1 MKELAKEKIEK
12 INGILA
18 ASPPLLFHGLFNG
31 SLGLLLYYYHA
42 GKALQNE
49 TLLQEAEA
57 MLGQVFE
64 DMNETDGGLI
74 GAAISSGGAGLGF
87 AANYLQQH
95 GLIDFDTDE
104 ELFELD
110 AYLAE
115 SALQQMD
122 EDNPDPLHGAL
133 GILYYF
139 TTRHQTPAINAWVN
153 AIAAKVAS
161 KAIVTESG
169 IWFKNVFW
177 KEPNDPAEIN
187 LSLSHGL
194 AGILVVLLKAY
205 PYLTDAGPV
214 EKVIREGLRFIQGH
228 ECEFDLEKKY
238 YSFFPG
244 NYLVKDGRTAH
255 PTERLAWCYG
265 DLNQVLLF
273 YRAGN
278 VLKDPTYTALAER
291 VGVATLARNTLKL
304 TFNEDVQFCHGS
316 AGLAQFY
323 KALYNESQNP
333 VYWERYEH
341 WIKITL
347 DMIDDCIAENKFE
360 KSPCGLLEGWA
371 GVGMVL
377 AEYVSDEPME
387 WGKVFML

>member
-1 MKELAKEKIEK
+1 MAKEKIAK
-12 INGILA
+12 INELLA
-18 ASPPLLFHGLFNG
+18 AAPPLLFHGLFNG
-31 SLGLLLYYYHA
+31 SLGLLMHYYQA

-49 TLLQEAEA
+49 ALVEAGEA
-57 MLGQVFE
+57 MLGKVFE
-64 DMNETDGGLI
+64 DMNETEGGLI
-74 GAAISSGGAGLGF
+74 GAALSSGGAGLAF
-87 AANYLQQH
+87 TANYLQQH
-95 GLIDFDTDE
+95 GWIDFDTDE
-104 ELFELD
+104 ELLD
-110 AYLAE
+110 LDTYLAE

-139 TTRHQTPAINAWVN
+139 TTRRQTPAINAWLN
-153 AIAAKVAS
+153 AIAAKVVA
-161 KAIVTESG
+161 KAIVTEAG
-169 IWFKNVFW
+169 CWYKNVFW

-194 AGILVVLLKAY
+194 AGILIVLLKAY
-205 PYLTDAGPV
+205 PHVTDTGPV

-228 ECEFDLEKKY
+228 ECQFDLEKKY

-244 NYLVKDGRTAH
+244 NYLVKDGKPEH

-278 VLKDPTYTALAER
+278 VLKDPAYTALANR
-291 VGVATLARNTLKL
+291 VGVATLARDTLKL

-323 KALYNESQNP
+323 KALYKESNNSL
-333 VYWERYEH
+333 YWNRYEH
-341 WIKITL
+341 WIKTTL
-347 DMIDDCIAENKFE
+347 EMIDDCIAENKFE

-377 AEYVSDEPME
+377 SEYVSDEPMD
-387 WGKVFML
+387 WAQVFML